1 MDVALDAN
9 ALLSAGLANPAF
21 SSLRDYLRKTK
32 SRLLLPEVV
41 LEELLAQRRMLIAK
55 AIRKGLEANKEMK
68 SLVPGYEDKP
78 LRKHLKAIEVETAVD
93 AYKAELK
100 QAADGVS
107 IVENRAS
114 DLMEMVRRLANR
126 IPPASQAGEEA
137 RDVLI
142 WLAVLRMAEKGEL
155 SFVTGDKKA
164 FGKDGKLK
172 PELADELQKLPNA
185 LAVYEGLD
193 AFLKIHHQRSSWVD
207 KAWIETQVE
216 SSLVDEAIERYIQG
230 REDRLVMPSV
240 DNDRAIFTGYSM
252 FVQVVQRDVQDFF
265 VSDMLSGAMMVGV
278 SLWAELEIE
287 IEYEVAADVWHS
299 KWNGATTQLQMVYPV
314 IVAEL
319 QCEVANKMLKSVS
332 VSDIERG

>member
-1 MDVALDAN
+1 
-9 ALLSAGLANPAF
+9 
-21 SSLRDYLRKTK
+21 
-32 SRLLLPEVV
+32 
-41 LEELLAQRRMLIAK
+41 MLVAK

-68 SLVPGYEDKP
+68 SLVPGYKDKP
-78 LRKHLKAIEVETAVD
+78 LGKLLKAIEVETAVA
-93 AYKAELK
+93 AYKAQLK
-100 QAADGVS
+100 QAADKVS
-107 IVENRAS
+107 IIENRAS

-155 SFVTGDKKA
+155 SFVSGDKKA

-172 PELADELQKLPNA
+172 PELAEDLQGLPNA
-185 LAVYEGLD
+185 VAVYDRLD
-193 AFLKIHHQRSSWVD
+193 SFLKIHHQRSSWVD

-216 SSLVDEAIERYIQG
+216 SSLVDKAIERYIQG

-240 DNDRAIFTGYSM
+240 DIDRAIFTGYSL

-265 VSDMLSGAMMVGV
+265 VSDMLSGAMMIGI

-287 IEYEVAADVWHS
+287 IEYEVAADAWPS
-299 KWNGATTQLQMVYPV
+299 RRNGSTTQLEMVYPV